1 MNEGRKLQIGDLVY
15 VRNFGRKKLEPY
27 FTGPFRVV
35 KLQFNTA
42 TLADVNT
49 NILLNRNVHFKNII
63 KY

>member
-35 KLQFNTA
+35 KLQFNTD
-42 TLADVNT
+42 LSDVNT
-49 NILLNRNVHFKNII
+49 NILLNRKVHFKNII